1 MKKTLQ
7 ALLALRPK
15 KKLNGEYLLSLG
27 ASILAALLVGAV
39 IMLVSGHNP
48 LEGYRAM
55 LHGALGTQRNLGN
68 TLAKSMTLC
77 LTALAMAVA
86 ARAGIF
92 NVGGEGH
99 LYLGAIAS
107 ALVGA
112 ALSGMTPWLVV
123 PLCLLAAAAAGG
135 LYAFVPA
142 WLKVRLKVNEVIT
155 TIMLNSAAI
164 YFCTFLA
171 NGPFKTDERGIAS
184 GTAQLDAE
192 FMFPKLIKL
201 SNLTSAIF
209 IAAVLALLVW
219 YVMQRTSVGFE
230 LKLTGQN
237 PRFASYMGIKT
248 GRLAL
253 VSMVVSGA
261 ICGLCG
267 MFEVFGLH
275 KRFVETVSSEF
286 YFDGMLVAMI
296 MRYDPLGIVL
306 MSLFFGVLK
315 IGAMGMETVG
325 IPSETILIVES
336 IIIFFMAAE
345 SGISRALREK
355 RARRRARRQ
364 SEIMLEKGAGA

>member
-92 NVGGEGH
+92 NVGGEGQ

-123 PLCLLAAAAAGG
+123 PLCLLAAYG
-135 LYAFVPA
+135 LH
-142 WLKVRLKVNEVIT
+142 W
-155 TIMLNSAAI
+155 
-164 YFCTFLA
+164 
-171 NGPFKTDERGIAS
+171 GIV
-184 GTAQLDAE
+184 G
-192 FMFPKLIKL
+192 
-201 SNLTSAIF
+201 
-209 IAAVLALLVW
+209 VYALL
-219 YVMQRTSVGFE
+219 TTEEIF
-230 LKLTGQN
+230 
-237 PRFASYMGIKT
+237 
-248 GRLAL
+248 RLAVSL
-253 VSMVVSGA
+253 V
-261 ICGLCG
+261 I
-267 MFEVFGLH
+267 F
-275 KRFVETVSSEF
+275 KRRSW
-286 YFDGMLVAMI
+286 MI
-296 MRYDPLGIVL
+296 
-306 MSLFFGVLK
+306 SL
-315 IGAMGMETVG
+315 
-325 IPSETILIVES
+325 
-336 IIIFFMAAE
+336 
-345 SGISRALREK
+345 
-355 RARRRARRQ
+355 
-364 SEIMLEKGAGA
+364 